1 MGRTRTVCCSML
13 SLLGVLKGAG
23 VAVSEDS
30 RHFGRPKIPGNVDI
44 CSVCRPPPPPGAN
57 VLQHLHCNLHRRPD
71 SCSSCRPQVP
81 HGWKGLCAA
90 RRCARE
96 TAVTPR
102 AAPRRSS
109 RLHSIPCLSRTT
121 MPMPARLSL
130 STSTPPRVA
139 AGVRKPPAAV
149 PSRRRSSS
157 YIGQWGG
164 WGRWAWLCG
173 QHEKGRSEAGSPQPA
188 FHNRLSCCSCA
199 CNFGCPWKRR
209 RLQLA
214 HTRAHKAA
222 STLPQPEPCPCP
234 PAGPCRVRT
243 PGACAQCPSSQGHA
257 HHPVRQGRGSREAL
271 RGRCC
276 CCSSGIKGALRCG
289 PSPATRPCSS
299 LACREQ
305 AHTARQCSS
314 AA

>member
-23 VAVSEDS
+23 GAVSEDS
-30 RHFGRPKIPGNVDI
+30 RHFGKFQEMLT

-109 RLHSIPCLSRTT
+109 RLHSIPCFSRTT

-130 STSTPPRVA
+130 STSTPPRAA

-149 PSRRRSSS
+149 PTRRRSSS

-173 QHEKGRSEAGSPQPA
+173 QHEKGAVRRVLRSQPSTIGSPAAAVHAILDAPGRGA
-188 FHNRLSCCSCA
+188 A
-199 CNFGCPWKRR
+199 CNP
-209 RLQLA
+209 A

-243 PGACAQCPSSQGHA
+243 PGACARCPSSQGHA